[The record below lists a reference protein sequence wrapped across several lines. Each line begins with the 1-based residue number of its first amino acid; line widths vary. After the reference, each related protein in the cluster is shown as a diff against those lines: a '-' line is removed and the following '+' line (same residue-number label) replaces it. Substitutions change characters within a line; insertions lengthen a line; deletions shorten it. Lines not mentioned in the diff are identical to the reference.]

1 MLLTSSN
8 SAQINDKIHAG
19 IDDTTR
25 LVYVEV
31 LAVEQPPTVIGFI
44 SRAIAWFNNQEGIE
58 SRRAMS
64 NNVRAYISKAFARC
78 VSHQIDVTPFVGP
91 VLMRVGGCGHAAAP
105 C

>member
-31 LAVEQPPTVIGFI
+31 LADEQPPTVIGFF
-44 SRAIAWFNNQEGIE
+44 SAIAWFNNQRIE

-64 NNVRAYISKAFARC
+64 DNVRAYVSKPFARY
-78 VSHQIDVTPFVGP
+78 VFSPD
-91 VLMRVGGCGHAAAP
+91 
-105 C
+105 